1 MPRLLKRD
9 YNTSELL
16 EIAEQL
22 LEKAIKDRHTCYD
35 APSRMKNSIELAY
48 HRQTIKALKAKD
60 RQEKEEIAAQGG
72 LF

>member
-1 MPRLLKRD
+1 
-9 YNTSELL
+9 
-16 EIAEQL
+16 
-22 LEKAIKDRHTCYD
+22 
-35 APSRMKNSIELAY
+35 MKNSIELAY

>member
-22 LEKAIKDRHTCYD
+22 LDKTIKDRHTCYD

-48 HRQTIKALKAKD
+48 HRQTIKALKA
-60 RQEKEEIAAQGG
+60 
-72 LF
+72 F